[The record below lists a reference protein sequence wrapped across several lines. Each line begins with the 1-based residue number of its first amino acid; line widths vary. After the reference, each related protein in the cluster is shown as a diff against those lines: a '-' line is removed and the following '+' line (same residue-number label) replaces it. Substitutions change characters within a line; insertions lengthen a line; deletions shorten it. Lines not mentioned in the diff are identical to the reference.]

1 MEKGEIREEE
11 EDTDQKPGRQTID
24 SDGREIFHEDHQ
36 AWLKLT
42 LGGRTSSADG
52 SSTSSQ
58 SKPPSRKMF
67 SCNFCMRKFFSS
79 QALGGHQNAHKRER
93 GASRRPHQ
101 SQKMMMGFSLYASS
115 LQSLTVHSHS
125 LVPKQHP
132 EKGMS
137 IVPRCYQINSD
148 IQVTRT
154 PFALDEA
161 RGSKW
166 PGSFQ
171 KVFQPTDQP
180 SEQQNLDLSLRL

>member
-11 EDTDQKPGRQTID
+11 HNDLKPGRQTID

-36 AWLKLT
+36 AWLKLS

-93 GASRRPHQ
+93 GATRRPH
-101 SQKMMMGFSLYASS
+101 
-115 LQSLTVHSHS
+115 QSLTVHSHS

-132 EKGMS
+132 ERGMS
-137 IVPRCYQINSD
+137 IGPRCYQINSD
-148 IQVTRT
+148 IQMTRT